1 MEPECRREQQRM
13 EDRCAK
19 CATDSDNLSKS
30 SHLDHSDFGATT
42 WETSGP
48 NTENIGGGMDEPSW

>member
-1 MEPECRREQQRM
+1 M

-19 CATDSDNLSKS
+19 CAIDSDNLNKS
-30 SHLDHSDFGATT
+30 SHLDHSDFGTTT
-42 WETSGP
+42 WETSRP